1 MDTQKSQ
8 FWHKSTFVALFF
20 GFISLALYW
29 QSISFGYV
37 LDDTIVLDENKFV
50 AKGFSGIW
58 DILSTESFTGY
69 FGEQKNLV
77 AGARY
82 RPLSIVSF
90 AVEQGIVGK
99 KPWLSHLINILLYG
113 ICGWLIYRMGELL
126 NLGSSMGWK
135 KMFPLIFGILF
146 LSHPIHT
153 EAVANIKGRDE
164 IMCLL
169 FSLLTAI
176 NVLKYFDSKALKYLI
191 LSSFCFFLA
200 LMSKENAITFL
211 LITPLILVFF
221 RGEKLWSSFR
231 QTWFLWIVAGLFLI
245 IRTKVI
251 GFFFDSGIKITD
263 LMNDPFIGMYPLQKI
278 STIVYCVGWY
288 LKLLVF
294 PHPLTH
300 DYYPYHV
307 PKMNPTDLMTILS
320 LLLILALV
328 SISFYFR
335 KKEKVAW
342 FNVLYFFITVSI
354 VSNLVFPV
362 GTFMNERF
370 LFMPSLGF
378 SFYCAY
384 LSLKGLE
391 VGSKT
396 SKILIY
402 SILGLAMVLYGFK
415 TVVRVPD
422 WKDSMTL
429 NLAGAGVSKNSAR
442 INLFTGVSYFHLYEK
457 EPDAVKKKEHLDI
470 ANRYID
476 RALIIFPAYGQ
487 ALNMKAGIL
496 AEYHKMSGDL
506 ENFLDG
512 IKKVIIVKPDL
523 SFVNEYI
530 SYISKQEENKHKM
543 YLFLREMGY
552 QVLFK
557 KMKRYDFAY
566 QYINQAHE
574 MRPYN
579 LEVSKEMVEILDAYL
594 TRPGINPQ
602 QAAEMKK
609 KVDALRLQN
618 TLMEPKNE

>member
-1 MDTQKSQ
+1 MDTQKSE
-8 FWHKSTFVALFF
+8 FWQKPIFPGLLFVLL
-20 GFISLALYW
+20 SLGLYW
-29 QSISFGYV
+29 QSVGFGYV

-58 DILSTESFTGY
+58 DILSKESFTGY

-90 AVEQGIVGK
+90 AIEQQILGK
-99 KPWLSHLINILLYG
+99 NPWFSHLINILLYA
-113 ICGWLIYRMGELL
+113 ICGWLIYRLGRLL
-126 NLGSSMGWK
+126 NLGKSLGWEK
-135 KMFPLIFGILF
+135 IFPLIFGILF
-146 LSHPIHT
+146 ICHPIHT

-176 NVLKYFDSKALKYLI
+176 YTLKFIDYKSQKYSI
-191 LSSFCFFLA
+191 LSSLCFFLA

-211 LITPLILVFF
+211 LVIPLILVFF
-221 RGEKLWSSFR
+221 RSEKFWPSIR
-231 QTWFLWIVAGLFLI
+231 QTWYLWIVAAVFLF
-245 IRTKVI
+245 IRTRVI

-278 STIVYCVGWY
+278 STILFCIGWY
-288 LKLLVF
+288 LKLLLF

-307 PKMNPTDLMTILS
+307 PKMNPTDAMTLLSLLMILS
-320 LLLILALV
+320 LVAC
-328 SISFYFR
+328 SYYFR
-335 KKEKVAW
+335 KKEKVGW
-342 FNVLYFFITVSI
+342 FSVLYFFITISI
-354 VSNLVFPV
+354 VSNLIFPV

-370 LFMPSLGF
+370 LFMPSLSF
-378 SFYCAY
+378 SFFCAY
-384 LSLKGLE
+384 LAVKGLE
-391 VGSKT
+391 SNWKA
-396 SKILIY
+396 SKILVY
-402 SILGLAMVLYGFK
+402 SILSLVVVSYGIK
-415 TVVRVPD
+415 TILRVPD
-422 WKDSMTL
+422 WKDSLTL
-429 NLAGAGVSKNSAR
+429 NLAGAAVSKNSAR

-457 EPDAVKKKEHLDI
+457 EMDVSKKKEYLDI

-476 RALIIFPAYGQ
+476 RSLIIFPAYGQ
-487 ALNMKAGIL
+487 GLNMKAGIL

-506 ENFLDG
+506 DNFLDG
-512 IKKVIIVKPDL
+512 IRKVIVVKPDL
-523 SFVNEYI
+523 SFVNEYL
-530 SYISKQEENKHKM
+530 SYISKKDENKHKM

-594 TRPGINPQ
+594 SKPGINPQ
-602 QAAEMKK
+602 QVGEMRKKAE
-609 KVDALRLQN
+609 ALRLQN